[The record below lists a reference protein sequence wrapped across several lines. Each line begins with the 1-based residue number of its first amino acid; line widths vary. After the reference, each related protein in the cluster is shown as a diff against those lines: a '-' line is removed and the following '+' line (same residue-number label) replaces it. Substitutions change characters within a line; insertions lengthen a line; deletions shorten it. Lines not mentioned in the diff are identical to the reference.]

1 MLGGAWL
8 SSLPTPS
15 TYVASVSSAFE
26 GLWKLLKYCKTH
38 FLMSMWGEKIECVIR
53 GDSEFQ
59 MLSIRISDRKLKDF
73 RYIFEY
79 IKAIWLQNHHLFG
92 KYIECSS
99 YLLNIYFRVWKY
111 CTEICYWSNKI
122 RNTEEMEGSRKDIL
136 CISLIYV
143 RISAR
148 PPCICMI
155 SIICSPQMCLLVS
168 AHNKI
173 IYCIIK
179 NKKRDGN
186 TNARNHFCWGIYVSL
201 LMFLFNLHLPAAP

>member
-1 MLGGAWL
+1 VTANFKCSILEF
-8 SSLPTPS
+8 PTGNS
-15 TYVASVSSAFE
+15 KILDTY
-26 GLWKLLKYCKTH
+26 
-38 FLMSMWGEKIECVIR
+38 
-53 GDSEFQ
+53 
-59 MLSIRISDRKLKDF
+59 
-73 RYIFEY
+73 
-79 IKAIWLQNHHLFG
+79 
-92 KYIECSS
+92 
-99 YLLNIYFRVWKY
+99 LNILKQYDYRTTTFLVNTSNVAVTYWIFILEYEKY